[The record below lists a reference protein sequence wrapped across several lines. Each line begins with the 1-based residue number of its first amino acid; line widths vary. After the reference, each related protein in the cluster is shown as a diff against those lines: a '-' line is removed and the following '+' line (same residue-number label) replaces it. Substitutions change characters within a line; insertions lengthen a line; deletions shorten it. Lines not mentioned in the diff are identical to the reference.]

1 MENQD
6 NERINYDFLSE
17 DDVQKSFADLH
28 SCLLSGKHICIDDY
42 TLFSLLEKYEKKWK
56 FIYRSLYGMN
66 LVETIFDRQAYFYL
80 DFFDFDKGK
89 LGDPSRSHQLT
100 EIQTITGLVLL
111 DIYYHQYFDEKK
123 VIYWA
128 DIQNQIKD
136 GEYHEQYKKLLF
148 GVIRDSYSEQEWL
161 NVEKKFRN
169 TINSFNRFGWVS
181 VMPEQGKDL
190 VFEIKPAI
198 FRLSK
203 LYEVE
208 LSDFDNFATRLTNN
222 N

>member
-6 NERINYDFLSE
+6 NEKINFDFLSE
-17 DDVQKSFADLH
+17 EDVQKSFADLH

-42 TLFSLLEKYEKKWK
+42 TFFSLLEKYERDWK
-56 FIYRSLYGMN
+56 FFYRSLYAMN
-66 LVETIFDRQAYFYL
+66 LVGNVFDRHTYFYL
-80 DFFDFDKGK
+80 DFFDSDKGK
-89 LGDPSRSHQLT
+89 LGEQSRSHQLT

-111 DIYYHQYFDEKK
+111 DIYYHRYFDEKK
-123 VIYWA
+123 VIYWT

-148 GVIRDSYSEQEWL
+148 GVLRDSYSEQEWL
-161 NVEKKFRN
+161 IVEKRFRN

-181 VMPEQGKDL
+181 IMPEQEKNL

-198 FRLSK
+198 YRMSK

-208 LSDFDNFATRLTNN
+208 LSDLDNFATRLTNN